1 MQGTHSSS
9 MLSQSGGDCSK
20 RDGGTTSQGKE
31 PVTHGEGRRGFV
43 TMGGVG
49 FKGAFGVGCADSSTL
64 SSVPCSTG
72 GYASLHTFT
81 SARTRAHTH
90 ARCSRNWLTRGG
102 YPGVPSPFC
111 PSFFLSLP
119 LSPSLVF
126 SLSVL
131 PFSSPLPRHACT

>member
-1 MQGTHSSS
+1 
-9 MLSQSGGDCSK
+9 
-20 RDGGTTSQGKE
+20 
-31 PVTHGEGRRGFV
+31 
-43 TMGGVG
+43 MGGVG

-64 SSVPCSTG
+64 SSVPRSTG

-111 PSFFLSLP
+111 PSFFHLSLSFS
-119 LSPSLVF
+119 LSPSL
-126 SLSVL
+126 SVP
-131 PFSSPLPRHACT
+131 PFSSPLPSARVHVNMHTHSSRLLFAAPCRALVTLCSLSFPSVLLRSRRP